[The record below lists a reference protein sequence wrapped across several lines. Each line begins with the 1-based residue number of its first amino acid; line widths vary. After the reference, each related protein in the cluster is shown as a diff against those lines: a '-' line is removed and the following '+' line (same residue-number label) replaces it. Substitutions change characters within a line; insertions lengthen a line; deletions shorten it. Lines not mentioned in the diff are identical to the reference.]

1 MIWILYGA
9 LGALGVLALLGA
21 GFAAGWMG
29 HRLWW
34 ERVRTG
40 GGAESG
46 EGERLAALAEQ
57 AAFEGMLH
65 YNTDTAYG
73 VVSSYENAA
82 GGEG

>member
-1 MIWILYGA
+1 MIWFFYGA
-9 LGALGVLALLGA
+9 LGALVVLALLGA
-21 GFAAGWMG
+21 GFTAGWTVR
-29 HRLWW
+29 RLWG
-34 ERVRTG
+34 ERGCAG
-40 GGAESG
+40 GKDEDG

-73 VVSSYENAA
+73 VVSPCELV